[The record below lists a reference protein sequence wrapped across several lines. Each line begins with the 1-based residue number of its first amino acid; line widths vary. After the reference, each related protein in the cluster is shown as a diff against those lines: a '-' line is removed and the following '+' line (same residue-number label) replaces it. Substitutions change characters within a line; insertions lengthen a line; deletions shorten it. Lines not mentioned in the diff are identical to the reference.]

1 MIQGKCNL
9 LKPVNNL
16 TGTFFS
22 FSQYAQDLT
31 NQYVNPDSYRCL
43 PSKYIAMDLDYS
55 VIDGEDIS
63 ERGEELGNIFQNY
76 FENACTFLR
85 ANSEWN
91 PEDSRTLL
99 FQTLQK
105 FGLMTVK
112 KIDNNQISEEI
123 KHIGDINIY
132 SYNDNEDGIGYNEIY
147 CYIPNEAKCV
157 NYLLN
162 ESNPSNNTT
171 AYDSLYICGYDNQ
184 TPFNGLSY
192 NVIEKKTEEG
202 VEKDYPLYIDSYNG
216 DFSYAVGK
224 FIQRAAD
231 DEEEPSQINTFV
243 PNCLESTYPSDDVQ
257 RNYDKFNI
265 NTIVVL
271 YDIVRKTSVGDQII
285 HRNIPLGIYFT
296 GCLDNDAGIMSNTIT
311 KYVNSGQIYNQ
322 GTSYG
327 LRICTR
333 FLSSPNSTEIKDISV
348 NGSAVSEIAP
358 VLEKMG
364 ETLIAVEDSI
374 AESSQIQTELKTHL
388 SQFKNNKVNVPYIR
402 KIGDKKY
409 WFVNGKNTG
418 AVAEYE
424 IGNPEDIINR
434 IVNEIFASVY
444 SKSQIDGLLDVFV
457 QENTINNLRNEI
469 TLLKE
474 DLVKSIRELREEF
487 IIN

>member
-1 MIQGKCNL
+1 
-9 LKPVNNL
+9 
-16 TGTFFS
+16 
-22 FSQYAQDLT
+22 
-31 NQYVNPDSYRCL
+31 
-43 PSKYIAMDLDYS
+43 
-55 VIDGEDIS
+55 
-63 ERGEELGNIFQNY
+63 
-76 FENACTFLR
+76 
-85 ANSEWN
+85 
-91 PEDSRTLL
+91 
-99 FQTLQK
+99 
-105 FGLMTVK
+105 
-112 KIDNNQISEEI
+112 
-123 KHIGDINIY
+123 
-132 SYNDNEDGIGYNEIY
+132 
-147 CYIPNEAKCV
+147 
-157 NYLLN
+157 
-162 ESNPSNNTT
+162 
-171 AYDSLYICGYDNQ
+171 
-184 TPFNGLSY
+184 
-192 NVIEKKTEEG
+192 
-202 VEKDYPLYIDSYNG
+202 
-216 DFSYAVGK
+216 
-224 FIQRAAD
+224 
-231 DEEEPSQINTFV
+231 
-243 PNCLESTYPSDDVQ
+243 
-257 RNYDKFNI
+257 
-265 NTIVVL
+265 
-271 YDIVRKTSVGDQII
+271 
-285 HRNIPLGIYFT
+285 
-296 GCLDNDAGIMSNTIT
+296 MSNTIT

-434 IVNEIFASVY
+434 IVNEIFTKVY

-469 TLLKE
+469 TSLQE
-474 DLVKSIRELREEF
+474 ELVKSIEDLRNEF

>member
-31 NQYVNPDSYRCL
+31 EQYANPDSYRCL
-43 PSKYIAMDLDYS
+43 PSKYIAMELDYS

-85 ANSEWN
+85 ASSSEWN

-105 FGLMTVK
+105 FGLMKVK
-112 KIDNNQISEEI
+112 NIDNNPISEEI

-171 AYDSLYICGYDNQ
+171 TYDSLYICGYDNQ
-184 TPFNGLSY
+184 NPFNGLSY
-192 NVIEKKTEEG
+192 NVIEKKIKEGEE
-202 VEKDYPLYIDSYNG
+202 KNYPLYIDSYNG
-216 DFSYAVGK
+216 EFSYAVGK

-231 DEEEPSQINTFV
+231 DDEEPSQINTFV

-271 YDIVRKTSVGDQII
+271 YDIVRKTSIGDQII
-285 HRNIPLGIYFT
+285 YRNIPLGIYFT

-388 SQFKNNKVNVPYIR
+388 SQFKNNKVNVPYTR
-402 KIGDKKY
+402 RIGDKKY

-424 IGNPEDIINR
+424 IGNPENIINL
-434 IVNEIFASVY
+434 IVKEIFTKVY
-444 SKSQIDGLLDVFV
+444 SKSQIDGIISDFLTENAIKDLRSEMVTKDELLKALED
-457 QENTINNLRNEI
+457 LRNE
-469 TLLKE
+469 
-474 DLVKSIRELREEF
+474 S

>member
-43 PSKYIAMDLDYS
+43 PSKYIAMELDYS

-63 ERGEELGNIFQNY
+63 ERGKELGNIFQNY

-85 ANSEWN
+85 ANSEWK
-91 PEDSRTLL
+91 PEDSRTIL

-105 FGLMTVK
+105 FGLMSVK

-162 ESNPSNNTT
+162 ESNTSNIKPAT
-171 AYDSLYICGYDNQ
+171 YDSLYICGYDGQ

-192 NVIEKKTEEG
+192 NVVEKKTEEG
-202 VEKDYPLYIDSYNG
+202 EEKTYPLYIDSYDG
-216 DFSYAVGK
+216 EFSYTVGK
-224 FIQRAAD
+224 FVQRAAAN
-231 DEEEPSQINTFV
+231 EAEPSTVNAFI

-311 KYVNSGQIYNQ
+311 KYVSSGQIYNQ

-402 KIGDKKY
+402 RIGDKKY

-424 IGNPEDIINR
+424 IGNPENIINL
-434 IVNEIFASVY
+434 IVKEIFTKVY
-444 SKSQIDGLLDVFV
+444 SKSQIDGLISDFLT
-457 QENTINNLRNEI
+457 ENTINELRSEMVTKDELSKALEDLRNE
-469 TLLKE
+469 
-474 DLVKSIRELREEF
+474 S

>member
-112 KIDNNQISEEI
+112 NIDNNPISEEI

-202 VEKDYPLYIDSYNG
+202 EEKNYPLYIDSYNG
-216 DFSYAVGK
+216 EFSYAVGK
-224 FIQRAAD
+224 FIQRAAED
-231 DEEEPSQINTFV
+231 DEDPSQINTFV

-271 YDIVRKTSVGDQII
+271 YDIVRKTSVSDQII
-285 HRNIPLGIYFT
+285 YRNIPLGVYFT

-364 ETLIAVEDSI
+364 ETIIAVEDSI
-374 AESSQIQTELKTHL
+374 AESSQIQTELKSHL

-434 IVNEIFASVY
+434 IVNEIFTKVY
-444 SKSQIDGLLDVFV
+444 SKSQIDGILDVFV

-469 TLLKE
+469 TSLKDE
-474 DLVKSIRELREEF
+474 LVKSIKDLRDEF

>member
-43 PSKYIAMDLDYS
+43 PSKYIAMELDYS

-63 ERGEELGNIFQNY
+63 ERGKELGNIFQNY

-99 FQTLQK
+99 FQTFQK
-105 FGLMTVK
+105 FGLMSVK
-112 KIDNNQISEEI
+112 KIDNNSISEEI

-162 ESNPSNNTT
+162 ESNTNNNTVD
-171 AYDSLYICGYDNQ
+171 YDSSYICGYEGQ

-192 NVIEKKTEEG
+192 NVVEKKIEEG
-202 VEKDYPLYIDSYNG
+202 EEKTYPLYIDSYN
-216 DFSYAVGK
+216 DYFSYSVGR
-224 FIQRAAD
+224 FIQRAAENKTD
-231 DEEEPSQINTFV
+231 PSEIKTFV

-265 NTIVVL
+265 NTIVIL
-271 YDIVRKTSVGDQII
+271 YDIVRKTSVGDQIL

-296 GCLDNDAGIMSNTIT
+296 GCLDNDAGVMSNTIT

-374 AESSQIQTELKTHL
+374 VESSQIQTELKTHL
-388 SQFKNNKVNVPYIR
+388 SQFKNNKVNVPYVR
-402 KIGDKKY
+402 RIGDKKY

-424 IGNPEDIINR
+424 IGDPENIINQ
-434 IVNEIFASVY
+434 IVKEIFAEVY
-444 SKSQIDGLLDVFV
+444 SKTTIDNLLKNFV
-457 QENTINNLRNEI
+457 QENTINALRSDMA
-469 TLLKE
+469 TKE
-474 DLVKSIRELREEF
+474 ELVKAIEELRDEF

>member
-9 LKPVNNL
+9 LKPVKNL

-162 ESNPSNNTT
+162 ESNTSNNTT
-171 AYDSLYICGYDNQ
+171 AYDSQYICGYDSQ

-192 NVIEKKTEEG
+192 NV
-202 VEKDYPLYIDSYNG
+202 VEKRIKDGAEKTYPLYIDSYNG
-216 DFSYAVGK
+216 DFSYSVGQ
-224 FIQRAAD
+224 FVQRAA
-231 DEEEPSQINTFV
+231 ENITEPSIIKTFV
-243 PNCLESTYPSDDVQ
+243 PNCLESAYPSDGVQ

-271 YDIVRKTSVGDQII
+271 YDIVRKTSIGDQILY
-285 HRNIPLGIYFT
+285 RNIPLGIYFT
-296 GCLDNDAGIMSNTIT
+296 GCLDNDSGIMSNTIT
-311 KYVNSGQIYNQ
+311 KYVSSGQIYNQ

-402 KIGDKKY
+402 TIGDKKY

-424 IGNPEDIINR
+424 IGNPENIINE
-434 IVNEIFASVY
+434 IVKKIFAEVY
-444 SKSQIDGLLDVFV
+444 SKSQIDLLLNNFV
-457 QENTINNLRNEI
+457 QENTINNLSSNMV
-469 TLLKE
+469 TKDDLKE
-474 DLVKSIRELREEF
+474 AINELRNEF

>member
-31 NQYVNPDSYRCL
+31 DQYVNPDSYRCL
-43 PSKYIAMDLDYS
+43 PSKYIAMELDYS
-55 VIDGEDIS
+55 VIGGEDIS
-63 ERGEELGNIFQNY
+63 ERGKELGNIFQNY

-91 PEDSRTLL
+91 PEYSRTLL

-105 FGLMTVK
+105 FGLMSVK
-112 KIDNNQISEEI
+112 KIDNNSISEEI

-162 ESNPSNNTT
+162 ESNTSDNTT
-171 AYDSLYICGYDNQ
+171 AYDSLYICGYGGQ

-192 NVIEKKTEEG
+192 NVVEKKTEEG
-202 VEKDYPLYIDSYNG
+202 SEKTYPLYIDSYN
-216 DFSYAVGK
+216 DYFSYSAGQFV
-224 FIQRAAD
+224 QRAAENAD
-231 DEEEPSQINTFV
+231 VPRPIKTFV

-271 YDIVRKTSVGDQII
+271 YDIVRKTSIGDQILY
-285 HRNIPLGIYFT
+285 RNIPLGIYFT
-296 GCLDNDAGIMSNTIT
+296 GCLDNDAGVMSNTIT

-424 IGNPEDIINR
+424 IGDPENIINR
-434 IVNEIFASVY
+434 IVKEIFAEVY
-444 SKSQIDGLLDVFV
+444 SKTTIDNLLKNFV
-457 QENTINNLRNEI
+457 QENTINSLRYDMATKSDLKEAIEELRNEF
-469 TLLKE
+469 
-474 DLVKSIRELREEF
+474 V
-487 IIN
+487 IN

>member
-31 NQYVNPDSYRCL
+31 NQYVNPDNYRCL
-43 PSKYIAMDLDYS
+43 PSKYIAMELDYS

-63 ERGEELGNIFQNY
+63 ERGKELGNIFQNY

-105 FGLMTVK
+105 FGLMSVK
-112 KIDNNQISEEI
+112 NIDNNQISEEI

-162 ESNPSNNTT
+162 ESNINDNTT
-171 AYDSLYICGYDNQ
+171 AYDSLYICGYEGQ

-192 NVIEKKTEEG
+192 NVVEEKT
-202 VEKDYPLYIDSYNG
+202 YPLYIDSYNG
-216 DFSYAVGK
+216 DFSYSVGQ
-224 FIQRAAD
+224 FVQRAA
-231 DEEEPSQINTFV
+231 ENENVPRPIKTFV
-243 PNCLESTYPSDDVQ
+243 PSCLKSTYPSDDVQ

-265 NTIVVL
+265 NTIVIL
-271 YDIVRKTSVGDQII
+271 YDIVRKTSIGDQILY
-285 HRNIPLGIYFT
+285 RNIPLGIYFT
-296 GCLDNDAGIMSNTIT
+296 GCLDNDAGVMSNTIT

-374 AESSQIQTELKTHL
+374 AASSQIQTELKTHL
-388 SQFKNNKVNVPYIR
+388 SQFKNNKVNVPYTR
-402 KIGDKKY
+402 RIGDKKY

-424 IGNPEDIINR
+424 IGNPENIINE
-434 IVNEIFASVY
+434 IVKKIFAEVY
-444 SKSQIDGLLDVFV
+444 SKSQIDGLISDFIK
-457 QENTINNLRNEI
+457 ENTINKLCSEMV
-469 TLLKE
+469 TKD
-474 DLVKSIRELREEF
+474 DLEKSIKDLRDEF

>member
-43 PSKYIAMDLDYS
+43 PSKYIAMELDYS

-63 ERGEELGNIFQNY
+63 ERGKELGNIFQNY

-424 IGNPEDIINR
+424 IGNPENIINE
-434 IVNEIFASVY
+434 IVEKIFTAVY
-444 SKSQIDGLLDVFV
+444 SKSDIDRLLDVFV

>member
-43 PSKYIAMDLDYS
+43 PSKYIAMELDYG

-132 SYNDNEDGIGYNEIY
+132 SYNNNEDGIGYNEIY

-162 ESNPSNNTT
+162 ESNTSNNTV
-171 AYDSLYICGYDNQ
+171 AYDSQYICGYDDQ

-192 NVIEKKTEEG
+192 NVVEKKIEEG
-202 VEKDYPLYIDSYNG
+202 EESTYPLYIDTYN
-216 DFSYAVGK
+216 DEFSYSVGQ
-224 FIQRAAD
+224 FIQRAAENKD
-231 DEEEPSQINTFV
+231 VPRPVKTFV

-285 HRNIPLGIYFT
+285 YRNIPLGIYFT

-424 IGNPEDIINR
+424 IGNPENIINE
-434 IVNEIFASVY
+434 IVKKIFAEVY
-444 SKSQIDGLLDVFV
+444 SKSQIDGLISDFLT
-457 QENTINNLRNEI
+457 ENTKIELESTLASKAELKEAINELRN
-469 TLLKE
+469 
-474 DLVKSIRELREEF
+474 EF

>member
-9 LKPVNNL
+9 LKPVKNL

-63 ERGEELGNIFQNY
+63 ERGKELGNIFQNY

-162 ESNPSNNTT
+162 ESNTSNNTT
-171 AYDSLYICGYDNQ
+171 AYDSQYICGYDGQ

-192 NVIEKKTEEG
+192 NV
-202 VEKDYPLYIDSYNG
+202 VEKRIKDGAEKTYPLYIDSYNG
-216 DFSYAVGK
+216 YFSYSVGQ
-224 FIQRAAD
+224 FVQRAA
-231 DEEEPSQINTFV
+231 ENITEPSIIKTFV
-243 PNCLESTYPSDDVQ
+243 PNCLESAYPSDDVQ

-271 YDIVRKTSVGDQII
+271 YDIVRKTSIGDQILY
-285 HRNIPLGIYFT
+285 RNIPLGIYFT

-311 KYVNSGQIYNQ
+311 KYVSSGQIYNQ

-333 FLSSPNSTEIKDISV
+333 FLASPNSTEIKDISV

-402 KIGDKKY
+402 RIGDKKY

-424 IGNPEDIINR
+424 IGNPENIINE
-434 IVNEIFASVY
+434 IVKKIFAEVY
-444 SKSQIDGLLDVFV
+444 SKSQIDLLLNNFV
-457 QENTINNLRNEI
+457 QENTINNLSSNMV
-469 TLLKE
+469 TKDDLKE
-474 DLVKSIRELREEF
+474 AINELRNEF

>member
-43 PSKYIAMDLDYS
+43 PSKYIAMELDYS

-63 ERGEELGNIFQNY
+63 ERGKELGNIFQNY

-85 ANSEWN
+85 VNSEWN

-112 KIDNNQISEEI
+112 KINNNSISEEI

-162 ESNPSNNTT
+162 ESNTSNDTV
-171 AYDSLYICGYDNQ
+171 AYDSSYICGYEGQ

-192 NVIEKKTEEG
+192 NVVEKKTEEG
-202 VEKDYPLYIDSYNG
+202 VENIYPLYIDSYN
-216 DFSYAVGK
+216 DYFSYSVGQ
-224 FIQRAAD
+224 FVQRAA
-231 DEEEPSQINTFV
+231 ENENAPSTIKTFV

-271 YDIVRKTSVGDQII
+271 YDIVRKTSVGDQILY
-285 HRNIPLGIYFT
+285 RNIPLGIYFT

-424 IGNPEDIINR
+424 IGDPENIINR
-434 IVNEIFASVY
+434 IVKEIFAEVY
-444 SKSQIDGLLDVFV
+444 SKSTIDNLLKNFV
-457 QENTINNLRNEI
+457 QENTINNLRDSMV
-469 TLLKE
+469 TKE
-474 DLVKSIRELREEF
+474 DLEKSIKDLRDEF

>member
-1 MIQGKCNL
+1 MK
-9 LKPVNNL
+9 
-16 TGTFFS
+16 
-22 FSQYAQDLT
+22 
-31 NQYVNPDSYRCL
+31 
-43 PSKYIAMDLDYS
+43 
-55 VIDGEDIS
+55 
-63 ERGEELGNIFQNY
+63 
-76 FENACTFLR
+76 
-85 ANSEWN
+85 
-91 PEDSRTLL
+91 
-99 FQTLQK
+99 
-105 FGLMTVK
+105 VK
-112 KIDNNQISEEI
+112 NIDNNPISEEI

-162 ESNPSNNTT
+162 ESNPSNNTV
-171 AYDSLYICGYDNQ
+171 AYDSQYICGYDGQ

-192 NVIEKKTEEG
+192 NVVENKTVEG
-202 VEKDYPLYIDSYNG
+202 VENTYPLYIDSYNG
-216 DFSYAVGK
+216 DFSYTVGQ
-224 FIQRAAD
+224 FVQRAAENPTD
-231 DEEEPSQINTFV
+231 PSTIKTFV

-271 YDIVRKTSVGDQII
+271 YDIVRKTSTGDQILY
-285 HRNIPLGIYFT
+285 RNIPLGIYFT

-311 KYVNSGQIYNQ
+311 KYVNSGQVYNQ

-374 AESSQIQTELKTHL
+374 SESSQIQTELKTHL

-402 KIGDKKY
+402 TIGDKKF

-424 IGNPEDIINR
+424 IGNPENIINE
-434 IVNEIFASVY
+434 IVKKIFAEVY
-444 SKSQIDGLLDVFV
+444 SKSQIDGLISDFLT
-457 QENTINNLRNEI
+457 ENTKNELVSTLASKEELKEAIEKLRN
-469 TLLKE
+469 
-474 DLVKSIRELREEF
+474 EF